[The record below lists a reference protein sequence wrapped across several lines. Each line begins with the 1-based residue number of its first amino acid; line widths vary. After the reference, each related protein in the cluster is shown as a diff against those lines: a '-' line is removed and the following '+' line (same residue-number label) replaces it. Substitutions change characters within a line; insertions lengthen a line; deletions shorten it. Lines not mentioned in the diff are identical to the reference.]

1 MGKPDEALTVCLD
14 AKELLY
20 KDDSSLMDDLT
31 LSTLQIVFQ
40 RLDHC
45 KCPSYKEEF
54 RSLVISN
61 SFVFDVISGLGYW
74 LLRSCLW

>member
-1 MGKPDEALTVCLD
+1 MGKTDEALTVCLD

-31 LSTLQIVFQ
+31 LSTLQIVLQ

-45 KCPSYKEEF
+45 KCTRIKKN
-54 RSLVISN
+54 LKAGV
-61 SFVFDVISGLGYW
+61 
-74 LLRSCLW
+74 